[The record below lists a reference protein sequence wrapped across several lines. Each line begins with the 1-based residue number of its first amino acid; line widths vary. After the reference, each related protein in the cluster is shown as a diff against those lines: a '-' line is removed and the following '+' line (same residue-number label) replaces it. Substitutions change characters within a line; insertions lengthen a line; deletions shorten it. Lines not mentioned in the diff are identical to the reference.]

1 MHFLVFNEKLI
12 KHNGIEPLMKENNK
26 DKKEIN
32 NKLNRNRKNKKIA
45 YQSDLESLQEV
56 GSDSGEEELVKT
68 KEKIFPNRKYNLNK
82 TIRELENI
90 NSNKMQ
96 NESLMKNFGS
106 KNKYR
111 NIEFSSEDIPG
122 IKNEFNFDKYDPP
135 EINDLR
141 RAFEKFSNEKAV
153 RNY

>member
-1 MHFLVFNEKLI
+1 
-12 KHNGIEPLMKENNK
+12 MKENNK

-90 NSNKMQ
+90 NSNKIQ
-96 NESLMKNFGS
+96 NESLMNMNLK
-106 KNKYR
+106 KILLPKYLL
-111 NIEFSSEDIPG
+111 
-122 IKNEFNFDKYDPP
+122 KK
-135 EINDLR
+135 
-141 RAFEKFSNEKAV
+141 EKLNMILK
-153 RNY
+153 